1 MTLPT
6 VETPRYELTLPST
19 DKVIQYRPFL
29 VKEEKILLQA
39 LESAKPEEMLMA
51 VKEIVK
57 ACTFGTIEPDEYPIF
72 DIEYIFLQI
81 RSKSVGEIAKLK
93 VLCPDDK
100 KSYGNVDV
108 DLTKVEVYVDDTHNN
123 NIVLDESRKLGVVL
137 KYPSLKMI
145 DAGILK
151 DNIKVAAMYELIKK
165 SVDHIY
171 EGDKMYYAKD
181 STPKELDDFIDS
193 LTGEQ
198 MRKIQVFFSS
208 MPRLEHKI
216 KVTNPNTKVESEVTL
231 KGLTDFFG

>member
-1 MTLPT
+1 
-6 VETPRYELTLPST
+6 
-19 DKVIQYRPFL
+19 
-29 VKEEKILLQA
+29 
-39 LESAKPEEMLMA
+39 
-51 VKEIVK
+51 
-57 ACTFGTIEPDEYPIF
+57 
-72 DIEYIFLQI
+72 
-81 RSKSVGEIAKLK
+81 
-93 VLCPDDK
+93 
-100 KSYGNVDV
+100 
-108 DLTKVEVYVDDTHNN
+108 
-123 NIVLDESRKLGVVL
+123 
-137 KYPSLKMI
+137 
-145 DAGILK
+145 
-151 DNIKVAAMYELIKK
+151 MYELIKK

>member
-1 MTLPT
+1 MALPIAN
-6 VETPRYELTLPST
+6 VAKYELTLPSQQ
-19 DKVIQYRPFL
+19 KNIAYRPFL

-39 LESAKPEEMLMA
+39 LESAKPEEMLTA

-57 ACTFGTIEPDEYPIF
+57 ACTFGVVEPDEYPIF
-72 DIEYIFLQI
+72 DIEYIFLNI
-81 RSKSVGEIAKLK
+81 RAKSVGEIAKLK

-137 KYPSLKMI
+137 KYPSLNMI

-151 DNIKVAAMYELIKK
+151 DDIKVAAMYELIKK

-181 STPKELDDFIDS
+181 STPQELTDFVDN

-198 MRKIQVFFSS
+198 

>member
-1 MTLPT
+1 MPLPKLDTPVHTL
-6 VETPRYELTLPST
+6 ELPST
-19 DKVIQYRPFL
+19 GEEIKFRPFL
-29 VKEEKILLQA
+29 IKEQKLLMMAQ
-39 LESAKPEEMLMA
+39 ESEDDKQIFETM
-51 VKEIVK
+51 KNIIHS
-57 ACTFGTIEPDEYPIF
+57 CTFEKVDTTNAPLF
-72 DIEYIFLQI
+72 DVEYIFLKL
-81 RSKSVGEIAKLK
+81 RAKSVGENAKIK

-108 DLTKVEVYVDDTHNN
+108 DLTKVEVYVDDAHNN

-151 DNIKVAAMYELIKK
+151 DDIKVAAMYELIKK

-181 STPKELDDFIDS
+181 STPQELDDFIDS

-198 MRKIQVFFSS
+198 MRNIQVFFSS

>member
-1 MTLPT
+1 MALPIAN
-6 VETPRYELTLPST
+6 VAKYELTLPSQQKT
-19 DKVIQYRPFL
+19 ISFRPFL
-29 VKEEKILLQA
+29 VKEEKILLVA
-39 LESAKPEEMLMA
+39 LESGKPEEMLVA
-51 VKEIVK
+51 VKDIVR
-57 ACTFGTIEPDEYPIF
+57 ACTFGVVEPDEHPIF
-72 DIEYIFLQI
+72 DIEYIFLNI
-81 RSKSVGEIAKLK
+81 RAKSVGEIAKLK

-145 DAGILK
+145 DAGIMS
-151 DNIKVAAMYELIKK
+151 DNIKVAAMYNLIKK

-198 MRKIQVFFSS
+198 MRKIQSFFSS

>member
-1 MTLPT
+1 MALPIAN
-6 VETPRYELTLPST
+6 VAKYELTLPSQQ
-19 DKVIQYRPFL
+19 KNIAYRPFL

-123 NIVLDESRKLGVVL
+123 TIRDTKCN
-137 KYPSLKMI
+137 
-145 DAGILK
+145 
-151 DNIKVAAMYELIKK
+151 
-165 SVDHIY
+165 
-171 EGDKMYYAKD
+171 
-181 STPKELDDFIDS
+181 
-193 LTGEQ
+193 
-198 MRKIQVFFSS
+198 
-208 MPRLEHKI
+208 
-216 KVTNPNTKVESEVTL
+216 NTKC
-231 KGLTDFFG
+231 KCLTID